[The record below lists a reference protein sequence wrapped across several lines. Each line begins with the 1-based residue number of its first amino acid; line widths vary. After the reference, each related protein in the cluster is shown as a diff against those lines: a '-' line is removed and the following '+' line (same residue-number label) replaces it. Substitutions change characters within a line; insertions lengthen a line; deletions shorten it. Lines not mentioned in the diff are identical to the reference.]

1 MTTGAEQRA
10 PVATA
15 PMPVTELLLT
25 RHGETVWHAE
35 NRYAGGSSDIDLTDH
50 GRDQARALAEWSA
63 TQGID
68 AVFSSPVRRAR
79 ETAAPVAELLHLPVT
94 TVEGLREVDFGV
106 AEGRTVDELRGLDA
120 AAVQRFLSDPALHP
134 FPGSEP
140 PHQAADRAVRA
151 IRDICGQRAGD
162 RVLVVAHN
170 TLLRLA
176 LCRLLGL
183 PVGRYRQ
190 VFPRLDNTAIT
201 RVLVSHDPAAVTS
214 LLSLN
219 VGIGTTRPPL
229 TAHLPT
235 PHDDPPHD
243 DPQHDEPR
251 TKESP

>member
-1 MTTGAEQRA
+1 MTTHSVEREPAAAA
-10 PVATA
+10 PA
-15 PMPVTELLLT
+15 PVTELLLT

-50 GRDQARALAEWSA
+50 GRDQARALAAWCA
-63 TQGID
+63 TQDID
-68 AVFSSPVRRAR
+68 AVVSSPVRRAR
-79 ETAAPVAELLHLPVT
+79 ETAAPVAELLDLPVT

-106 AEGRTVDELRGLDA
+106 AEGRTVGELLELDA
-120 AAVQRFLSDPALHP
+120 GVVQRFRTDPAVHP

-151 IRDICGQRAGD
+151 IREICARQAGD

-176 LCRLLGL
+176 LCRLLGI

-190 VFPRLDNTAIT
+190 VFPRLENTAIT

-219 VGIGTTRPPL
+219 VGIGASRLPLLAHPP
-229 TAHLPT
+229 TT
-235 PHDDPPHD
+235 PHDT
-243 DPQHDEPR
+243 R

>member
-15 PMPVTELLLT
+15 PIPVTELLLT

-106 AEGRTVDELRGLDA
+106 AEGRTVDELRDLDA
-120 AAVQRFLSDPALHP
+120 GAVQRFLSDPAVHP

-140 PHQAADRAVRA
+140 PHQAADRAVQA
-151 IRDICGQRAGD
+151 IRDICGQQRAGD

-176 LCRLLGL
+176 LCRLLGI

-201 RVLVSHDPAAVTS
+201 RVLVGHDPAAVTS

-219 VGIGTTRPPL
+219 VGIGTALPPL
-229 TAHLPT
+229 PAHLPT
-235 PHDDPPHD
+235 PFDAPPHD
-243 DPQHDEPR
+243 DPQ